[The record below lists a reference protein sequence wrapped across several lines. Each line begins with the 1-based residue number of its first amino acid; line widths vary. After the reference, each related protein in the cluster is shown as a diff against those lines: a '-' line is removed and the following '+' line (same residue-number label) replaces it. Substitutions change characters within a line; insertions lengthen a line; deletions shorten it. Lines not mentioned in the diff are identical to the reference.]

1 MMIEANFIAGIMLGI
16 EFITPEDDEYKYF
29 VIDIFFVRLTCTFE

>member
-1 MMIEANFIAGIMLGI
+1 MMIEANFIAGMMVGI
-16 EFITPEDDEYKYF
+16 EFVDLEDDDYKYV